1 LSPFS
6 DHGQVKKQL
15 IDGDCE
21 LIEITRKQVTEF
33 GGNIYQFTNDKD
45 KKVWYMST
53 TAFNTLSKE
62 EKAGLGGKIVDVD
75 IPLIEFLGGSAR
87 CTVLGTQIN

>member
-1 LSPFS
+1 LFCVQFVPFFGS
-6 DHGQVKKQL
+6 WS
-15 IDGDCE
+15 
-21 LIEITRKQVTEF
+21 EF